1 MMAKQRRPYR
11 AWLLRL
17 WPERSGGQLV
27 WRASLEEV
35 PSGVRQGFGNLAQL
49 FAFLE
54 TQAKASDGSAAN
66 DASPSE
72 PE

>member
-1 MMAKQRRPYR
+1 MAKQRRPYR

-17 WPERSGGQLV
+17 WPERSSGQLV
-27 WRASLEEV
+27 WRASLEDV

-54 TQAKASDGSAAN
+54 KQAKPSDDPAAN
-66 DASPSE
+66 DSSSSE